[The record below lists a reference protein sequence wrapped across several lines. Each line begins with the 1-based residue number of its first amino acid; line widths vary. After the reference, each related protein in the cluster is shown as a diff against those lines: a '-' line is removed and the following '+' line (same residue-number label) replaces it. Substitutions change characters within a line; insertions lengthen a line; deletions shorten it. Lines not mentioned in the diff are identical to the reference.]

1 MAAGDK
7 LLALFLVLSLIISS
21 AIPAVCGFPDF
32 PESPSGGA
40 GGVFTGEFPTGEGTQ
55 PESPFVTGFR
65 RDSRG
70 GGGLQPVAHW
80 IFQSAYYSGGAWQD
94 QSGNGYHATASQAPS
109 YDVGGD
115 WLLNGVD
122 DYASP
127 GDALDS
133 VWTGASG
140 WTVEIKLKPA
150 AGGGSTQALL
160 LKDAYPIT
168 RSFWIRLDDFKPRV
182 RWYDGGRYSD
192 TAAFPTL
199 SAGTTYILRVTYDP
213 TQSVGSRVTFYLDG
227 SDDTGGNTLSGSPV
241 EISDSDIHLGFGER
255 LDTSGSPTS
264 SIPFKGSFEY
274 LKIWDE
280 VLPP

>member
-1 MAAGDK
+1 MVAGDK
-7 LLALFLVLSLIISS
+7 LLALSLVLLLIISS
-21 AIPAVCGFPDF
+21 AIPAVCGFSDF

-55 PESPFVTGFR
+55 PESPFVSGFR
-65 RDSRG
+65 HDSRG
-70 GGGLQPVAHW
+70 GGVQPVAHW

-109 YDVGGD
+109 YDGD
-115 WLLNGVD
+115 GNWELDGSS

-150 AGGGSTQALL
+150 SGGGTWQYLL
-160 LKDAYPIT
+160 AKDGAPT
-168 RSFWIRLDDFKPRV
+168 GDRSFWVRLYSLKPDN
-182 RWYDGGRYSD
+182 WWFDGVDSSRTY
-192 TAAFPTL
+192 AANTL
-199 SAGTTYILRVTYDP
+199 STGTTYILRMAYDP
-213 TQSVGSRVTFYLDG
+213 TQAVGSRVKIYLDD
-227 SDDTGGNTLSGSPV
+227 SDDTGLKTLSGSPV
-241 EISDSDIHLGFGER
+241 DIQDTAEHLGIGEALR
-255 LDTSGSPTS
+255 ASGVPSNS
-264 SIPFKGSFEY
+264 NPFKGAFEY

-280 VLPP
+280 NLPP